1 MNPEAAKELKNFLVK
16 EIIDLAYWERCEFT
30 ILPCH
35 SCPIYKY
42 WETHDWVDKKE
53 VFCCTD
59 VVKFKEQRDD
69 IVAWMNEQ
77 W

>member
-1 MNPEAAKELKNFLVK
+1 MNPKAAKELKNFLVR

-53 VFCCTD
+53 VFL
-59 VVKFKEQRDD
+59 
-69 IVAWMNEQ
+69 
-77 W
+77 